1 MGRAGTLTLCG
12 HQDTQPGLGPLGPA
26 GDSSREEEEGRT
38 GLSAGFLAG

>member
-12 HQDTQPGLGPLGPA
+12 HQDTQPGLGPA
-26 GDSSREEEEGRT
+26 GDSSREEEEEGKT